1 MQVDQRLQEASS
13 ARERLETEI
22 AGLQRSAA
30 ASGEQHKA
38 DVNKFHRYDCA
49 RDAFGSPS
57 LL

>member
-13 ARERLETEI
+13 ARERLETET

-30 ASGEQHKA
+30 ASGEQQN
-38 DVNKFHRYDCA
+38 DVNKFHRYDCP